1 MDKVKFIDFI
11 RQIDVEGKIVLF
23 DLEKSKI
30 EYSKKITKGRNIS
43 NLTDEELVRAYFVV
57 KFMILFGMKM

>member
-1 MDKVKFIDFI
+1 MDKVKFIDCI
-11 RQIDVEGKIVLF
+11 RQIDVEGKIVSF

-30 EYSKKITKGRNIS
+30 EYSKKITKGRNIF